1 MNMRRER
8 KAKIVAT
15 LGHPS
20 SSPDAIRRLL
30 DAGSD
35 VLRLDFSHGA
45 NNEHQQRYQAISREA
60 RRHAT

>member
-20 SSPDAIRRLL
+20 SNPDAIRKLF
-30 DAGSD
+30 DAGAD

>member
-20 SSPDAIRRLL
+20 SSPNAIRKLF
-30 DAGSD
+30 DAGAD

-45 NNEHQQRYQAISREA
+45 NNEHQQGYEAISWEA